1 MKAEPSQETDLSL
14 EMKVHQDV
22 PVPFIQPV
30 TILSNALQGRIGKPI
45 VIGYNRQAYGTRKMG
60 VVVVIF
66 KNVTLG
72 KAEEASEALTEAG
85 ILRGDSQ

>member
-60 VVVVIF
+60 ALVV
-66 KNVTLG
+66 LPE
-72 KAEEASEALTEAG
+72 AETPAPAAPEPKT
-85 ILRGDSQ
+85 R

>member
-14 EMKVHQDV
+14 EMKVHRDV

-45 VIGYNRQAYGTRKMG
+45 VIGYNRQAYGARKMG
-60 VVVVIF
+60 VVVIIPE
-66 KNVTLG
+66 NVTLVQS
-72 KAEEASEALTEAG
+72 EEVGESPRGAG
-85 ILRGDSQ
+85 ILRRDNQ